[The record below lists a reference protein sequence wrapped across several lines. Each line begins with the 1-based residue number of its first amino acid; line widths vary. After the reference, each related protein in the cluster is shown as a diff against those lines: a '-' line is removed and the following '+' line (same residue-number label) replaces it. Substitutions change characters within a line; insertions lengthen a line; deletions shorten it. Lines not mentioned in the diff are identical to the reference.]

1 MRFIVS
7 LRIKDYEYEEII
19 IADNKIDAK
28 RIAKI
33 NNPNSEII
41 RSDWTYKWKKFKKLI
56 LNVIKITI
64 KIAFFI
70 KEH

>member
-7 LRIKDYEYEEII
+7 MKIKENKYEEII

-33 NNPNSEII
+33 NNPNSKII
-41 RSDWTYKWKKFKKLI
+41 SANWTYK
-56 LNVIKITI
+56 
-64 KIAFFI
+64 
-70 KEH
+70 

>member
-41 RSDWTYKWKKFKKLI
+41 RSDWTYK
-56 LNVIKITI
+56 
-64 KIAFFI
+64 
-70 KEH
+70 

>member
-7 LRIKDYEYEEII
+7 MKIKEKKYEEII

-33 NNPNSEII
+33 SNPNSEII
-41 RSDWTYKWKKFKKLI
+41 NVIWTYK
-56 LNVIKITI
+56 
-64 KIAFFI
+64 
-70 KEH
+70 

>member
-7 LRIKDYEYEEII
+7 MKIKDNQYEEII

-33 NNPNSEII
+33 SNPNSEII
-41 RSDWTYKWKKFKKLI
+41 SASWTYK
-56 LNVIKITI
+56 
-64 KIAFFI
+64 
-70 KEH
+70 